1 MTNLRSRAW
10 VYPLLLFSVLGVS
23 CSGSRDSSSAK
34 SGEKQLAPEP
44 PVLREGLPSDAV
56 PLPAAST
63 SQIAQ
68 PQAQHDPDP
77 QAQPQVAQSTVI
89 GPAAGRLAPGEFGWT
104 ELMDAAAEGNP
115 ARVRDLL
122 AKGADVN
129 AMGGS
134 GLTAL
139 MAAANAAVAEA
150 LIAKGADVNAK
161 GPKGLTAL
169 THAISWNR
177 IDVAQVLLARGADPN
192 AKGISGSRVLR
203 DAAASGQATIVR
215 ALLEKGADPNAK
227 DDLGMTALL
236 HAAEHRHSAVVEALL
251 DKGADPNAKDR
262 YGQPPLLLA
271 AERGDEASV
280 RALLRKGADR
290 NAIAAFS
297 PMGGTHADTALKR
310 AAATGSTGV
319 VRALLDNGADVDGKG
334 SSGDTALMIAA
345 AAGQEAVVRLLVDKG
360 ADIDKRNQAGKSALG
375 IAEASGRAAIVQILL
390 AKAAVKTDKRKGAA
404 LLLYFL
410 AKGKECSLKNW
421 NPASQSGEV
430 LLDLPRCPDKV
441 FFVEEANALVVT
453 AGNTIQEIL
462 LKPAAN
468 LKTSIQLPSTNTVAL
483 AGYLSD
489 GRLAA
494 VFEKIGPASDS
505 DLSLFAFENK
515 KWNLVA
521 NKNCGRF
528 STAGDCLENRVRGRS
543 WNDWGEETQ
552 VWHPKLALNPLVV
565 SRGAAVRNGG
575 QFILGKRNPT
585 ENEETWGYVK
595 FSANNRQSVLLHA
608 SRLEQG
614 DADEAMTT
622 SSVYLQTYKDDSPV
636 AIVEAQVSTAIE
648 HKYLLLSF
656 YPDHLRLID
665 LETGYE
671 PAEGLKFAFW
681 VR

>member
-1 MTNLRSRAW
+1 VTDLS
-10 VYPLLLFSVLGVS
+10 SV
-23 CSGSRDSSSAK
+23 A
-34 SGEKQLAPEP
+34 A
-44 PVLREGLPSDAV
+44 DAV
-56 PLPAAST
+56 RFLVRIALALVAI
-63 SQIAQ
+63 QIGQAQAQ
-68 PQAQHDPDP
+68 PDPDP
-77 QAQPQVAQSTVI
+77 RARPQVAQTTVI
-89 GPAAGRLAPGEFGWT
+89 DKGMSRLAPGESGWT
-104 ELMDAAAEGNP
+104 ELMEAAVKGDL

-122 AKGADVN
+122 AQGADVN
-129 AMGGS
+129 ARDRA

-139 MAAANAAVAEA
+139 MAAANAAVAQA
-150 LIAKGADVNAK
+150 LIVKGADVNAR
-161 GPKGLTAL
+161 GQNGMTAL
-169 THAISWNR
+169 TYALGWNR
-177 IDVAQVLLARGADPN
+177 IDVAQVLIAKGADPN
-192 AKGISGSRVLR
+192 TKGPGGSPVLR
-203 DAAASGQATIVR
+203 DAAASGQASIVR

-236 HAAEHRHSAVVEALL
+236 HAAEHRYSAVVEALL

-271 AERGDEASV
+271 AERGDEAGV

-290 NAIAAFS
+290 NAITGFS
-297 PMGGTHADTALKR
+297 DMGGTHADTALKR
-310 AAATGSTGV
+310 AAAKGSTGV
-319 VRALLDNGADVDGKG
+319 VRALLDNGADIDGKG
-334 SSGDTALMIAA
+334 ASGDTALMIAA
-345 AAGQEAVVRLLVDKG
+345 KAGQEAVVRLLVDKG

-375 IAEASGRAAIVQILL
+375 IAEASGRTAIVQILL
-390 AKAAVKTDKRKGAA
+390 AKAAVKTDKEKRKGAA
-404 LLLYFL
+404 LLVYFQ

-430 LLDLPRCPDKV
+430 LLNLPRCPDKV
-441 FFVEEANALVVT
+441 FFVEQANALVVT
-453 AGNTIQEIL
+453 AGNTIQEIP

-468 LKTSIQLPSTNTVAL
+468 LKTSIQLPSTDTVVL
-483 AGYLSD
+483 AGYLPD

-505 DLSLFAFENK
+505 DLSLFAFENR

-528 STAGDCLENRVRGRS
+528 STVEHCLENRVRGRS

-552 VWHPKLALNPLVV
+552 VWHPRLALDPFVV

-575 QFILGKRNPT
+575 RFILDKRNPS
-585 ENEETWGYVK
+585 ENEEAWGYVK
-595 FSANNRQSVLLHA
+595 FSANNHPSVLFHA
-608 SRLEQG
+608 SRSEQG
-614 DADEAMTT
+614 DADEAMIT
-622 SSVYLQTYKDDSPV
+622 SSLYLQTYKDDSPV
-636 AIVEAQVSTAIE
+636 AIVEAQVNTAIE